1 MKHTNYITRR
11 AALILLCVM
20 LNGCATPAQP
30 QQMMA
35 QSISIPRIDQTSPL
49 YHAIVIVK
57 VHGGEETNPLLT
69 SKVGD
74 KELEQALRESMRQHG
89 FLSESIADAPYRLEV
104 FLVDLKQPLS
114 GYTLIV
120 DSFIRYKLNRT
131 GDGNV
136 IYDDIITASDK
147 ATVDDAFY
155 GPNRLKIANE
165 RSIRANITSFM
176 ERLYSLKVPQSTSR

>member
-1 MKHTNYITRR
+1 
-11 AALILLCVM
+11 
-20 LNGCATPAQP
+20 
-30 QQMMA
+30 
-35 QSISIPRIDQTSPL
+35 
-49 YHAIVIVK
+49 
-57 VHGGEETNPLLT
+57 
-69 SKVGD
+69 
-74 KELEQALRESMRQHG
+74 MRQYG
-89 FLSESIADAPYRLEV
+89 FLSESSTDAPYRLDV

-114 GYTLIV
+114 SFTMIV
-120 DSFIRYKLNRT
+120 DSFIRYKLSST
-131 GDGNV
+131 ADGNV